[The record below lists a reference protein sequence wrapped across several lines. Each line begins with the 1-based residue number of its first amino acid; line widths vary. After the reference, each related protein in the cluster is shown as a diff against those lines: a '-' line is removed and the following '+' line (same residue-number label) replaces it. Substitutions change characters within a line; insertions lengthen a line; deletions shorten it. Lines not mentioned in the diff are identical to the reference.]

1 MMSTLIEQNETEEF
15 QDQEEF
21 EAPEQKLSFEEKFAT
36 WDPDLAIRVKD
47 PKAKAYVLDQIFWNT
62 PKHHKSPE
70 FYQRVLGFIRHAIG
84 RYGIE
89 EQQPDKDIEANEDL
103 IAQCYNKI
111 CEAIDNYFDPYKANV
126 VTFLHK
132 VLFNHI
138 KLCAYHIEKYK
149 DGTFYTRFYTYD
161 NIIKSVTRNVT
172 TQDMIVLDNYLDH
185 LKHVCVK
192 DTTRDFLKGDLI
204 RIAPRNNV
212 LFKAVVWELLQSNEE
227 MKIGKLNNK
236 FTNRNTTDAIRERRS
251 KIRRS

>member
-1 MMSTLIEQNETEEF
+1 MTTLLEQEETEEL

-21 EAPEQKLSFEEKFAT
+21 EASEQKLSFEERFAT
-36 WDPDLAIRVKD
+36 WDPELAIRVKD

-62 PKHHKSPE
+62 PRHHKSPE
-70 FYQRVLGFIRHAIG
+70 FYQRVLGFIRHAIA

-89 EQQPDKDIEANEDL
+89 EQQGDRDHDAHEDL

-138 KLCAYHIEKYK
+138 KLCAYHVEKYK
-149 DGTFYTRFYTYD
+149 DGTFYTRFFTYD
-161 NIIKSVTRNVT
+161 SIIKSITRNVT
-172 TQDMIVLDNYLDH
+172 TQDLIVLDNYLDH
-185 LKHVCVK
+185 MKNVFVSNP
-192 DTTRDFLKGDLI
+192 TRQFLKGDLI

-212 LFKAVVWELLQSNEE
+212 LFKAVIWELLQSNEE
-227 MKIGKLNNK
+227 MKIGKFNNK
-236 FTNRNTTDAIRERRS
+236 FTNRSDIEAIHERRT